1 MLMQHLFPRF
11 DRIDRDTILDTT
23 FSYVVFFFFFFYL
36 ILGGE
41 TLWTIW
47 SGNGE
52 REKNRGSNTESN
64 FPQIFAIRV
73 PAFSRVTLIL
83 PCPPLGLL
91 PFHGS
96 IPRMENC
103 QQVWLGLN
111 FSGQRWRL
119 YRFFHS
125 RRVFLFGLE
134 RIINEPR
141 FSGFST
147 YRWIGLVVKY
157 SVWKLFFIFFSSS
170 SYFFSNEIIFVFEVI
185 LICVIYLYLSLASF
199 SFYKI

>member
-1 MLMQHLFPRF
+1 MEKRCE
-11 DRIDRDTILDTT
+11 R
-23 FSYVVFFFFFFYL
+23 YEV
-36 ILGGE
+36 E
-41 TLWTIW
+41 T
-47 SGNGE
+47 E
-52 REKNRGSNTESN
+52 REKKIEGRIPSRTFRKYLPFVCRHFRESL
-64 FPQIFAIRV
+64 F
-73 PAFSRVTLIL
+73 IL